1 VASGQ
6 RRRAVAV
13 KVFVEIAD
21 EAGTT
26 ASQTFDYS
34 AERGRHPS
42 FETLIEGAMTVID
55 RVSKGAQRAGSVTF
69 RVENDG

>member
-42 FETLIEGAMTVID
+42 FETLIEGANLLSTES
-55 RVSKGAQRAGSVTF
+55 RREHNGGECHVSR
-69 RVENDG
+69 